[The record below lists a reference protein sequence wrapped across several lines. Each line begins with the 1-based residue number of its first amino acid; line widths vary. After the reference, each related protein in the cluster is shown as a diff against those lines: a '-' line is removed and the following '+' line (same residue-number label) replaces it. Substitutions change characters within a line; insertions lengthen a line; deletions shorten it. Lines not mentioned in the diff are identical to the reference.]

1 MSVQALSQEH
11 MQLEEQMAKVRQDI
25 ADALLEVD
33 QIKLQTNPQ
42 IEADYAIKIGC
53 WENQL
58 FEAQIVALRAKRR
71 FTLAQARFNRNEEIS
86 TDEIEATLDEEFEE
100 WQQEL
105 EKRVAE
111 YVARVEKRASS
122 VPLSP
127 VDTKEL
133 RDLHRELVK
142 RLHPDLHPD
151 QGENEKRLFLLAQ
164 GAFENGDLEM
174 LRSEIGS
181 WKIFFLQV
189 QNLRPQLGHLCFLV
203 PS

>member
-127 VDTKEL
+127 VDKNHIIKML
-133 RDLHRELVK
+133 KFYKLGAKKLV
-142 RLHPDLHPD
+142 LYC
-151 QGENEKRLFLLAQ
+151 
-164 GAFENGDLEM
+164 
-174 LRSEIGS
+174 
-181 WKIFFLQV
+181 IFF
-189 QNLRPQLGHLCFLV
+189 PMFF
-203 PS
+203 